1 MIIKNKAIFLTII
14 FCVIFFITTFY
25 SGKKSTLNAKEGAV
39 VSLGD
44 KSYVKKNNIDVI
56 YLAGGCFWGI
66 EKLMDAVPGVVAAT
80 SGYANGDSKIVP
92 TYESVCAGATGYKEA
107 VRVEYDKKSIS
118 LESILSTFFTVIDP
132 TVRNRQGNDRG
143 SQYQSGI
150 YYIDSASEEIV
161 KRIIE
166 TEKIRHKNFS
176 VEVEPLVNFYDAEEY
191 HQNYLKKNP
200 RGYCHISNEK
210 IEKASK
216 INIEP
221 AKYRRPSENEIIKML
236 TELQYN
242 VTQNSAT
249 EAPFDN
255 EFLKNKERGI
265 YVDIVTG
272 EPLFSSSN
280 KYDGSCGWP
289 SFTKPIDE
297 KSVVNIKDYSHGMV
311 RTEVKSRVGNSHLGH
326 VFHGDSESP
335 NGTRFCINSAS
346 LRFIPYDE
354 MEKEGYEKLKQFVK

>member
-1 MIIKNKAIFLTII
+1 MFL
-14 FCVIFFITTFY
+14 VILFSIVFFIATFY
-25 SGKKSTLNAKEGAV
+25 NLGISTLNAKEGADV
-39 VSLGD
+39 FLGD
-44 KSYVKKNNIDVI
+44 KSYVKKTDIDVI

-66 EKLMDAVPGVVAAT
+66 EKLMDAIPGVVAAT
-80 SGYANGDSKIVP
+80 SGYANGDSKIIP
-92 TYESVCAGATGYKEA
+92 TYESVCGGGTGYKEA
-107 VRVEYDKKSIS
+107 VRVEYDRRNIS

-132 TVRNRQGNDRG
+132 TVKNRQGNDRG
-143 SQYQSGI
+143 GQYQSGI
-150 YYIDSASEEIV
+150 YYVDAASEEIV
-161 KRIIE
+161 KRVTE
-166 TEKIRHKNFS
+166 TEKLRHENFS
-176 VEVEPLVNFYDAEEY
+176 VEIEPLSNFYDAEEY

-216 INIEP
+216 LNIEP
-221 AKYRRPSENEIIKML
+221 SKYRRPSKDEIIKKL

-242 VTQNSAT
+242 VTQHSAT

-272 EPLFSSSN
+272 EPLFSSSD

-297 KSVVNIKDYSHGMV
+297 NSIVNIKDYSHGMV
-311 RTEVKSRVGNSHLGH
+311 RSEVKSRVGNSHLGH
-326 VFHGDSESP
+326 VFQGDSESP

-346 LRFIPYDE
+346 LKFIPYDE
-354 MEKEGYEKLKQFVK
+354 MENEGYEKLKQFVK